1 MNMDLEA
8 SVSAFAAPANVGAT
22 GLVFGNVLGNHAGFA
37 LGTGGFKEHAGEPA
51 PASPPPPPP
60 GQAPTSFMSHPPGYP
75 PGRLGV

>member
-8 SVSAFAAPANVGAT
+8 SVSAFAPANVGAK
-22 GLVFGNVLGNHAGFA
+22 GLVFGNVLGNLAGFA
-37 LGTGGFKEHAGEPA
+37 LGTGSFKEHAGEPA

-60 GQAPTSFMSHPPGYP
+60 GQAPTSFSAPHPPGCP